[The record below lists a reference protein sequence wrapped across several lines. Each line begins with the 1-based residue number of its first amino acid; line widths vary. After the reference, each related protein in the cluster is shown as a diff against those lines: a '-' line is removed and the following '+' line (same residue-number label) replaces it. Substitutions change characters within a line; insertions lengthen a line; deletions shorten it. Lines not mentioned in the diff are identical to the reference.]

1 MVQEIVKGATF
12 NGVNGAKRQ
21 KKALIVRSTKKM
33 AIMARSAEKI
43 FVNDSTL

>member
-21 KKALIVRSTKKM
+21 KRALIVRSAKKNGDNG
-33 AIMARSAEKI
+33 AKRRKNIR
-43 FVNDSTL
+43 